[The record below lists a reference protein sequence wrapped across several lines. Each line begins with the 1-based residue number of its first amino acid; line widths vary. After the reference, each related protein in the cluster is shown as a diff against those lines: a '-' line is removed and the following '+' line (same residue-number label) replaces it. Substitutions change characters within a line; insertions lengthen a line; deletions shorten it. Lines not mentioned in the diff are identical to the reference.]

1 MTLSREIVRYSA
13 KGLTRAADGTI
24 ARSTHVFAKVS
35 RAEVVRVVKHFQ
47 LQVRERS
54 FERRDDEEKM
64 LRSSLRGG
72 RRTPTVEE

>member
-1 MTLSREIVRYSA
+1 MKPWRDGDLSPE
-13 KGLTRAADGTI
+13 
-24 ARSTHVFAKVS
+24 VS

-72 RRTPTVEE
+72 RRTPSVEE